1 MKKLHKLIL
10 KSFIGPFILTFLVV
24 VFILLLVYMMKY
36 FDDLVG
42 KDLSFAVLAEL
53 MISFSVVMTPN
64 AFPLAILLSS
74 LMTYGNLGE
83 HFELTAIKSA
93 GISLTQALQP
103 LFYFSIALTFV
114 AYLSNNYVVPK
125 AALNAYSLMYDIR
138 KHKPALD
145 IKEGS
150 FYNGI
155 QNFSIKINKKL
166 PDGET
171 MKELIIYDHSKH
183 NGNIDVIMADSG
195 RIYPFM
201 EGRYLVMELFDGHRF
216 TQEKNI
222 GKTSYKKREVPP
234 YSRTGFSHTK
244 MIFDLADFKLDLTDK
259 KLFQSNRMMK
269 TLGKLSHDIDSME
282 VEQSRMEIKVFDSF
296 KDFYTHHLKEEVE
309 MPIALSIL
317 KKELD
322 SLQKIEIEERSIGD
336 SLMMDERRKAD
347 AKALKANKGGGDIDV
362 RKKKINESD
371 SNELLVEKKIKV
383 KDPLLTAKFEK
394 KKKESLRKQALER
407 AKREKKERE
416 RNKKKKAKPKSA
428 KKVKKKRILT
438 LEETLVEV
446 DSMMNLN
453 KNKIKVVSSALT
465 KGRHIKNSITSNVST
480 YSYLSEEV
488 IRHKIEKHKKFSL
501 SLVCLIMFSIGA
513 PLGAIIKK
521 GGLGV
526 PVIISVLFFIIF
538 YVINI
543 TSDKMA
549 RQGLI
554 DPILGAWA
562 ASIILLPFGLFFL
575 RQARVDAKLFDL
587 DYYNVAFA
595 KVKSFFTKKK

>member
-42 KDLSFAVLAEL
+42 KDLSFAVLSEL
-53 MISFSVVMTPN
+53 MISFSIVMTPN

-93 GISLTQALQP
+93 GISLTRALQP

-114 AYLSNNYVVPK
+114 AYLSNNYVVPR

-155 QNFSIKINKKL
+155 QNFSIKIDKKL

-171 MKELIIYDHSKH
+171 MQGLIIYDHSKH

-201 EGRYLVMELFDGHRF
+201 EGRYLVMELFNGHRF

-234 YSRTGFSHTK
+234 YSRTSFDHTK
-244 MIFDLADFKLDLTDK
+244 MVFDLSDFKLDLTDK
-259 KLFQSNRMMK
+259 KLFASNRMMK
-269 TLGKLSHDIDSME
+269 TLGKLSHDIDSMD
-282 VEQSRMEIKVFDSF
+282 VEKSRMEIKVFDSF
-296 KDFYTHHLKEEVE
+296 KDFYTYHLKEKVV
-309 MPIALSIL
+309 MPTALGIL

-347 AKALKANKGGGDIDV
+347 AKELKAKKDSADIINKKAISSDV
-362 RKKKINESD
+362 NVLVDKKKVVLKD
-371 SNELLVEKKIKV
+371 S
-383 KDPLLTAKFEK
+383 LLTAKFEK
-394 KKKESLRKQALER
+394 KKKESLRKQAQER
-407 AKREKKERE
+407 AKREAKERE
-416 RNKKKKAKPKSA
+416 RNKKKKAKPKIV
-428 KKVKKKRILT
+428 KKIKKKRILT
-438 LEETLVEV
+438 LEETLAVV
-446 DSMMNLN
+446 DSTMNLN
-453 KNKIKVVSSALT
+453 KNKLKVVSSALT

-526 PVIISVLFFIIF
+526 PVIISVFFFIIF

-595 KVKSFFTKKK
+595 KLKGFFVKKK

>member
-42 KDLSFAVLAEL
+42 KDLGFAVLAEL

-93 GISLTQALQP
+93 GISLTRALQP

-171 MKELIIYDHSKH
+171 MMGLIIYDHSKH

-201 EGRYLVMELFDGHRF
+201 EGRYLVMELFDGNRF

-244 MIFDLADFKLDLTDK
+244 MIFDLTDFNLDLTDK
-259 KLFQSNRMMK
+259 KLFASNRMMK
-269 TLGKLSHDIDSME
+269 TLGKLSHDIDSMD
-282 VEQSRMEIKVFDSF
+282 VEKSRMEIKVFDSF
-296 KDFYTHHLKEEVE
+296 KDFYTHHLKEEVK

-336 SLMMDERRKAD
+336 SLMMYERSKAD
-347 AKALKANKGGGDIDV
+347 AKELEAKKGDGDII
-362 RKKKINESD
+362 KKKKKVSD
-371 SNELLVEKKIKV
+371 SNVVVAEKKIEV
-383 KDPLLTAKFEK
+383 KDPLLTAKLEK
-394 KKKESLRKQALER
+394 KKKEALRKQAKER
-407 AKREKKERE
+407 AKREKAERA
-416 RNKKKKAKPKSA
+416 KKKKPKKSTPKIV

-438 LEETLVEV
+438 LEETLAVV
-446 DSMMNLN
+446 DSTMNLN
-453 KNKIKVVSSALT
+453 KNKLKVVSSALT

-595 KVKSFFTKKK
+595 KIKSFFTKKK